1 MQEGNW
7 SPTAA
12 RQTAPDVYAKLLTRR
27 AFSRTKPQKPRPP
40 RDKVEPKREESPPNR
55 FGGAR
60 SHDLLLTTGG
70 RSNGTYGGWQVG
82 RGILSRDG
90 GWKGVWSRLPYPHP
104 HIPPTSSD
112 PRQTA
117 AGLSTLDM
125 SAINSRMAGVGR
137 AGPTLRTIM
146 SLAARA
152 CTVSDMRAVIGV

>member
-70 RSNGTYGGWQVG
+70 RSNGTHGGWQVG
-82 RGILSRDG
+82 RGFYLGTEG
-90 GWKGVWSRLPYPHP
+90 GKECGLASPSPSPH
-104 HIPPTSSD
+104 PPTSSD